1 MWSLKTNCL
10 VLIIIVF
17 SITKYNVNSEDI
29 GKPLL
34 LTPLIESGRIRAAQ
48 QASLVTGLPDA
59 PNITSY
65 SGYLT
70 VNKKFKSNMFFWYFP
85 ALNKDKKAPLLLWL
99 QGGPG
104 GSSLLGLFIEN
115 GPLVLDKHLKA
126 SLRQYTWAQEFS
138 MLFIDN
144 PIGAGFSYTQNDLGY
159 AKNQSDVANNLYTAL
174 QQFFILFP
182 NERLN
187 DFYITGESY
196 AGKFV
201 PALAY
206 KIHTEGKASNINLKG
221 IVLGNGLTDP
231 ITQFVFGEQ
240 LFQLG
245 LIDENQKNVFL
256 DKEHKLQNLI
266 KNKQYIEAF
275 NIIDWIFNKDILDF
289 GGYPNSTS
297 YLKNITGLT
306 YYYNY
311 LLDTQPDDMTYYSK
325 YLDIPATRQAIHV
338 GNVQFGSSLIKV
350 RTSLKND
357 YIQSVKPLMPTL
369 LDNYKVLLYTGNLDI
384 IVSAPATE
392 NYIQTI
398 QWSKTQQYSRAQRVI
413 WKVDNQIVGYVK
425 QVDRFV
431 QAVVRNVGHL
441 VPHEAPKAAHNLITR
456 FVRDISFSK

>member
-1 MWSLKTNCL
+1 MWSLKTKSL
-10 VLIIIVF
+10 VLIVIFIAKCNAN
-17 SITKYNVNSEDI
+17 TKNS
-29 GKPLL
+29 GKSLL

-85 ALNKDKKAPLLLWL
+85 ALNKDKRAPLLLWL
-99 QGGPG
+99 NGGPG
-104 GSSLLGLFIEN
+104 STSMIGLFTEN
-115 GPLVLDKHLKA
+115 GPLVLDKHMKV

-138 MLFIDN
+138 MVFIDN
-144 PIGAGFSYTQNDLGY
+144 PVGTGFSFTNNFIGY
-159 AKNQSDVANNLYTAL
+159 AKNQTDVARDLYTAL

-196 AGKFV
+196 AGKYV

-221 IVLGNGLTDP
+221 ISIGNGISDP
-231 ITQFVFGEQ
+231 LIQFAYGEQ

-245 LIDENQKNVFL
+245 LIDENQRDFVVNEENKAKNF
-256 DKEHKLQNLI
+256 I
-266 KNKQYIEAF
+266 KKGQYIDAF
-275 NIIDWIFNKDILDF
+275 NIFDRLINGDLINTTTYF
-289 GGYPNSTS
+289 T
-297 YLKNITGLT
+297 NITGFTNYYNFLQDSEPEPLT
-306 YYYNY
+306 YYF
-311 LLDTQPDDMTYYSK
+311 K
-325 YLDIPATRQAIHV
+325 YLDLQSTRRAIHV
-338 GNVQFGSSLIKV
+338 GNLPFSYNS
-350 RTSLKND
+350 KNVEKYLLND
-357 YIQSVKPLMPTL
+357 IMRSVKPWMATLM
-369 LDNYKVLLYTGNLDI
+369 DNYKVMIYNGNLDI

-392 NYIQTI
+392 NYIRTI
-398 QWSKTQQYSRAQRVI
+398 QWSKAQQYSKAQRVI

-431 QAVVRNVGHL
+431 QAVVRNAGHL
-441 VPHEAPKAAHNLITR
+441 VPYDAPKAAHDLITR
-456 FVRDISFSK
+456 FVKNKSFQ